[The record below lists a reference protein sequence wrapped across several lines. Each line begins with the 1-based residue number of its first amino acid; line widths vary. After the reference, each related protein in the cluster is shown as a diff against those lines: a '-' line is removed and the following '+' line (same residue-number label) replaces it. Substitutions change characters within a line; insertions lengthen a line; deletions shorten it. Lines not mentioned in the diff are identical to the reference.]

1 MFGKSLRTTLV
12 LVMLLGLVIACGGEE
27 ATSTPAPAAEEEA
40 QPTEAPM
47 VEEGPE
53 VLRVWITWGDD
64 PAQIQELFNRY
75 GDANNVTVEVNS
87 PVEDD
92 KVIAALSGSEPPDV
106 LVLGGPDSVSTWV
119 NEGLLAPLDDLIAA
133 NNIDTGDIYPAMLAQ
148 GYFQGKYYALPWG
161 SDTYALFW
169 NKDLFEEA
177 GLDPEKP
184 PETMEELLEYADML
198 TKQEAD
204 GTITQLGFVP
214 DFSWS
219 HLDQYAAAFGGY
231 FVNEDGT
238 EVLLTSDPVVNA
250 LKWEQQFYSNYGAD
264 EVLRFVSSTGE
275 YDSAEHGFMSG
286 KIAMMV
292 DGEWMTGDNFI
303 GLFAP
308 ELWYGVAP
316 IPYPEGQ
323 PERAGTNLVQGTVVV
338 IPSGVKSLEA
348 SGKLLAWMMS
358 PEIVAEEMV
367 ANFNLPSSREAAKDP
382 RFLENEKFAKFMELA
397 NSPNATSAVFT
408 AISGEILTELD
419 LIEQQVLHTGADP
432 EPLLQEAQ
440 GKLQEMLDKALGQ

>member
-1 MFGKSLRTTLV
+1 MV
-12 LVMLLGLVIACGGEE
+12 LVILVGLLVACGDDEE
-27 ATSTPAPAAEEEA
+27 ATSAPAVE
-40 QPTEAPM
+40 QPD
-47 VEEGPE
+47 
-53 VLRVWITWGDD
+53 VLRVWVTWGDD

-75 GDANNVTVEVNS
+75 GDANDVKIEVNS

-106 LVLGGPDSVSTWV
+106 LVLGGPDAVSTWV

-133 NNIDTGDIYPAMLAQ
+133 NNIDVDDIYPAMLAQ
-148 GYFQGKYYALPWG
+148 GLYQGKQYALPWG
-161 SDTYALFW
+161 SDTYGLFW

-184 PETMEELLEYADML
+184 PETMEELLEYADKL
-198 TKQEAD
+198 TKQDAD

-219 HLDQYAAAFGGY
+219 HLDQYTAAFGGY

-250 LKWEQQFYSNYGAD
+250 LKWQQQFYSKYGAE

-308 ELWYGVAP
+308 DLWYGVTS
-316 IPYPEGQ
+316 IPYPAAQ
-323 PERAGTNLVQGTVVV
+323 PEQKGTNVVGGTVAV
-338 IPSGVKSLEA
+338 IPSGVQSLEA

-367 ANFNLPSSREAAKDP
+367 ANFNLPSSKEAAKDP
-382 RFLENEKFAKFMELA
+382 RFLENEKFAAFMDMA
-397 NSPNATSAVFT
+397 NSPNATHHIFT
-408 AISGEILTELD
+408 AISGEIFTELE
-419 LIEQQVLHTGADP
+419 LIEQQVLHEGADP
-432 EPLLQEAQ
+432 VPLLQEAQ
-440 GKLQEMLDKALGQ
+440 EKLQPMLDKALGE